1 VVENFY
7 FLVTILGLRCSC
19 DQMRHEFAPEAEMS
33 IFHVEQS
40 RGNLAGRSAG
50 RLPMGQAALAI
61 GGLSAL
67 CWVIVLIIA
76 LGVRALI

>member
-1 VVENFY
+1 
-7 FLVTILGLRCSC
+7 
-19 DQMRHEFAPEAEMS
+19 
-33 IFHVEQS
+33 
-40 RGNLAGRSAG
+40 
-50 RLPMGQAALAI
+50 MGQAAVAI

>member
-1 VVENFY
+1 
-7 FLVTILGLRCSC
+7 
-19 DQMRHEFAPEAEMS
+19 MRHEFAPEAEMS
-33 IFHVEQS
+33 IFHVEQN

-50 RLPMGQAALAI
+50 RLPMGQAAVAI

-67 CWVIVLIIA
+67 CWAIVVIIA